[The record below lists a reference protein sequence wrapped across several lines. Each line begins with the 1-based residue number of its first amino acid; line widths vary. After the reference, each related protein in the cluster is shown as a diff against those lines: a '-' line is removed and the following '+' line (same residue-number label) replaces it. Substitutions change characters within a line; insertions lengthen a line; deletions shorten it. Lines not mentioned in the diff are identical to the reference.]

1 MKGTTI
7 MKTLKVNLP
16 GREYDI
22 HIGCGLLAQA
32 GELVRGLTACK
43 KLAIVT
49 DSNVGPLY
57 ADKLCKSLNESGF
70 ETKVITVEAGE
81 QSKALSVLERLYGEM
96 LDFGITRADMIV
108 ALGGGVVGDLTGFAA
123 ASLLRGIPFVQIP
136 TTLLAQVDSSV
147 GGKVAVNLPHG
158 KNLVGAFY
166 QPKKVIIDTECLR
179 TLTPEILADGMAEV
193 IKYGAISDAELFETL
208 ENIKDTEELFAKI
221 SEIVYNCC
229 DIKRQV
235 VEDDELD
242 LGGRMVL
249 NFGHTFGH
257 AIEKKYGYSGYTH
270 GMAVAVGMVMACE
283 RGERDCVTPTG
294 TAERMKKILENY
306 SLPVTAEISHDELK
320 TAVGVDKKGA
330 GSKINL
336 ILLKEIGEA
345 LIYPIAKADI

>member
-1 MKGTTI
+1 MKI
-7 MKTLKVNLP
+7 LKVNLP
-16 GREYDI
+16 GREYNI
-22 HIGCGLLAQA
+22 HIGSGLLEQA
-32 GELVRGLTACK
+32 GELVRELTSCK

-49 DSNVGPLY
+49 DSNVGPIY
-57 ADKLCKSLNESGF
+57 ADKLCKSLQGSGF
-70 ETKVITVEAGE
+70 ETMVITVEAGE
-81 QSKALSVLERLYGEM
+81 QSKSLAVLERLYGEM

-242 LGGRMVL
+242 LGGRMIL

-270 GMAVAVGMVMACE
+270 GMGVAVGMVMACE
-283 RGERDCVTPTG
+283 RGEREGVTPPG

-306 SLPVTAEISHDELK
+306 SLPVMAEISHDELK